1 MVEIIISIVAIVLLS
16 ILIVKKYNT
25 TVALLICGL
34 ILLTASVILG
44 HPVLDAENTTG
55 FILLDIFKNI
65 ETAFLNQLGNIG
77 LTLMALMGYST
88 YMTYVGANDKT
99 VQIMLKPLGKIKSKY
114 VLVPIIFLLGN
125 LLSLVVP
132 SASSLGVLLMATLFP
147 ILTRVGMSP
156 LTAAGIIATTAT
168 IMPTPLGADN
178 VIAAETF
185 GMSIMEY
192 VGKHAAIS
200 IPSLFIMAAAHY
212 FWQKYCD
219 KKEESKGTAF
229 QTELKGLRE
238 DLPPSI
244 YALLPVLPLI
254 LVVIINLGFPSLK
267 VGLVTITFISLI
279 VTIICE
285 AIRHRNLAKVTQDV
299 QEFFKGMGSG
309 LASVV
314 SIMVAATVFVNG
326 LKSLGIVD
334 MLMESTNGLKG
345 AGLIMMLAFS
355 GITLIIGI
363 ISGNGLSVFYAT
375 VGLIPGVAAAAGV
388 SPAMIALPMQMIAN
402 LVRTLSPVAAV
413 VVIVASSTGATPVQ
427 LLKRTGIPT
436 IVGIIS
442 CLVLSFVLLF

>member
-1 MVEIIISIVAIVLLS
+1 MVEIIISILAIILLTV
-16 ILIVKKYNT
+16 LIVKKYNT
-25 TVALLICGL
+25 TIALLLCGI
-34 ILLTASVILG
+34 ILLGAAVVLG

-55 FILLDIFKNI
+55 LAILDIFKNI
-65 ETAFLNQLGNIG
+65 ETAFLSQLGNIG
-77 LTLMALMGYST
+77 LTLMTLMGYST
-88 YMTYVGANDKT
+88 YMTYIGANDKT
-99 VQIMLKPLGKIKSKY
+99 VQIMLKPLAKVKSKY

-178 VIAAETF
+178 VIAAEAF
-185 GMSIMEY
+185 EMPILEY

-200 IPSLFIMAAAHY
+200 IPTLLLMTVAHY
-212 FWQKYCD
+212 IWQKYCD
-219 KKEESKGTAF
+219 KKDEAKGTTF
-229 QTELKGLRE
+229 KTELKGLRE
-238 DLPPSI
+238 ELPPTF
-244 YALLPVLPLI
+244 YGLLPVLPLI

-267 VGLVTITFISLI
+267 VGLVTITFISLL
-279 VTIICE
+279 VTILCE
-285 AIRHRNLAKVTQDV
+285 ALRTRQIPKVTQDV
-299 QEFFKGMGSG
+299 QEFFKGMGAG

-326 LKSLGIVD
+326 LKALGIVD
-334 MLMESTNGLKG
+334 MLMESANGLEG
-345 AGLIMMLAFS
+345 AGIIMMLAFS
-355 GITLIIGI
+355 GITLVIGL

-375 VGLIPGVAAAAGV
+375 IGLIPSVAAAAGV

-402 LVRTLSPVAAV
+402 LVRSISPVAAV
-413 VVIVASSTGATPVQ
+413 IVIVASSTGATPIQ
-427 LLKRTGIPT
+427 LVKRTGVPI

>member
-1 MVEIIISIVAIVLLS
+1 MVEIIISIAAIILLTV
-16 ILIVKKYNT
+16 LIVKKYNT
-25 TVALLICGL
+25 TIALLFCGI
-34 ILLTASVILG
+34 ILLAAAVILG
-44 HPVLDAENTTG
+44 HPVLDTEASTG
-55 FILLDIFKNI
+55 FVLLDIFKNI
-65 ETAFLNQLGNIG
+65 ETAFLSQLGNIG
-77 LTLMALMGYST
+77 LTLMTLMGYST
-88 YMTYVGANDKT
+88 YMTYIGANDKT
-99 VQIMLKPLGKIKSKY
+99 VQVMLKPLGKIKSKY
-114 VLVPIIFLLGN
+114 ILVPIIFILGN

-185 GMSIMEY
+185 GMTILDY

-200 IPSLFIMAAAHY
+200 IPSILLMAIAHY
-212 FWQKYCD
+212 AWQKYCD
-219 KKEESKGTAF
+219 KKDEAKGTSF
-229 QTELKGLRE
+229 KTELKGLRE
-238 DLPPSI
+238 DLPPML

-254 LVVIINLGFPSLK
+254 LVIVINLGFPSLE

-285 AIRHRNLAKVTQDV
+285 AFRRKNIAKVTQDV
-299 QEFFKGMGSG
+299 QEFFKGMGTG

-326 LKSLGIVD
+326 LKALGIVD
-334 MLMESTNGLKG
+334 MLMESANGLKG
-345 AGLIMMLAFS
+345 AGIIMMLAFS
-355 GITLIIGI
+355 GITFIIGL

-375 VGLIPGVAAAAGV
+375 VGLIPSVAAAAGV

-402 LVRTLSPVAAV
+402 LVRSISPVAAV
-413 VVIVASSTGATPVQ
+413 IVIVASSTGATPVQ
-427 LLKRTGIPT
+427 LVKRTSVPVVI
-436 IVGIIS
+436 GIIS